1 MKKGLSIIIPIL
13 NENHNILILEKQIR
27 ECLKKKHY
35 EIIFVDDNSTDNT
48 INTLISLKKKK

>member
-27 ECLKKKHY
+27 E
-35 EIIFVDDNSTDNT
+35 
-48 INTLISLKKKK
+48 SLKKKTL